1 MLDQYLKTSDS
12 MLTNV
17 SVLLAKL
24 SEADNL
30 LEDMRRLLTQ
40 TGTEGQT
47 LYRVEEVIA
56 ALKRLRW
63 CMEDQMKDRKDGR
76 QTEAILRFPS

>member
-1 MLDQYLKTSDS
+1 

-30 LEDMRRLLTQ
+30 LEDMRCLLTQ